1 MGERKTRCKKITAPY
16 PFFFNALYEIWQME
30 MCCQMIQYLSYCIGN
45 EKYAFHDANPNF
57 YPFTNWSWEVHFKC
71 KASDGCCYVRHYVY
85 IHTLYIYVHIYM
97 LVCYIYLYKMYILTS
112 LVMTITEQERPS
124 RREQRWPYNNFLSQC
139 FFLMLF
145 PDPL

>member
-71 KASDGCCYVRHYVY
+71 KASDGCCYVRHNVY
-85 IHTLYIYVHIYM
+85 IHTLYIYIYISFRSVFYCVLYISISYTWKIKSKYLQCLRCLVNYKQCM
-97 LVCYIYLYKMYILTS
+97 LDK
-112 LVMTITEQERPS
+112 
-124 RREQRWPYNNFLSQC
+124 
-139 FFLMLF
+139 
-145 PDPL
+145 